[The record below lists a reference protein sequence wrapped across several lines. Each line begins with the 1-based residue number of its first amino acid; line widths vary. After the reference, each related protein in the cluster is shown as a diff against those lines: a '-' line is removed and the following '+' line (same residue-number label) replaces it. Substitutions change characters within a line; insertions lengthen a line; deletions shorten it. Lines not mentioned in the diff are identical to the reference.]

1 MAPGEGRLTTSIS
14 RASTVQSA
22 ELAGME
28 VTAWVSVLH
37 GQGSMLGTGSGGTER
52 ESCCAFPAIPVQW
65 LLQRSQ
71 AEEGK
76 QLGSKHIYSGKKL
89 LSQCSSAMDWPRPQV
104 MGDYNRT
111 KLPVCF
117 GLFWNFTVTLEI
129 CSLHFSGILQHNQF
143 LRGLQQNINFYKGNS
158 YIKELLLCCP
168 SIPELQNQPQG
179 IPSAPSFLHTAQCT
193 ARQLWKTVSCKC

>member
-1 MAPGEGRLTTSIS
+1 MQWLSFQAAPFLRTASPAAMAPGEGRLTTSIS

-52 ESCCAFPAIPVQW
+52 ELCCTFPAIPVQW

-117 GLFWNFTVTLEI
+117 GLFWNFNYCDSGNL
-129 CSLHFSGILQHNQF
+129 FSAFPKHT
-143 LRGLQQNINFYKGNS
+143 
-158 YIKELLLCCP
+158 
-168 SIPELQNQPQG
+168 
-179 IPSAPSFLHTAQCT
+179 SA
-193 ARQLWKTVSCKC
+193 